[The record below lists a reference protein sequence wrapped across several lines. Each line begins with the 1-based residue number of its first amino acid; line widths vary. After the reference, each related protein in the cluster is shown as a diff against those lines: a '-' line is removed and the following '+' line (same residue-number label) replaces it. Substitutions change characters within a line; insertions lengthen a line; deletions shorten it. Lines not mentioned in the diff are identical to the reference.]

1 MSICTQAITE
11 IAKHNICNPHQRGW
25 SSQVQAKFFNCNF
38 STFFIENRSN
48 WERRSIAQPAAH
60 DQINASLD
68 YLDLSL
74 DARLDHV
81 NHLDQQQQLKFGLN
95 HLHHLDHLDRLDVGL
110 DHLDDMSVF
119 SSGGATSVQVL
130 RNAILII
137 FLKLL
142 ESPGSISPS

>member
-1 MSICTQAITE
+1 MEFPGA
-11 IAKHNICNPHQRGW
+11 
-25 SSQVQAKFFNCNF
+25 SQVFQSQFLNDFF
-38 STFFIENRSN
+38 ENRSN
-48 WERRSIAQPAAH
+48 WEKRSITQPAAH

-81 NHLDQQQQLKFGLN
+81 NQVDQQLKFGLN

-110 DHLDDMSVF
+110 DHLDDVSVF

-142 ESPGSISPS
+142 ETPGPISPTS

>member
-1 MSICTQAITE
+1 MDGVPRCKPSFSIAI
-11 IAKHNICNPHQRGW
+11 
-25 SSQVQAKFFNCNF
+25 SQL
-38 STFFIENRSN
+38 FFIENRSN

-81 NHLDQQQQLKFGLN
+81 NQVDQQLKFGLN
-95 HLHHLDHLDRLDVGL
+95 HLHHLDHRDHLDVGL
-110 DHLDDMSVF
+110 DHLDDVSVF

>member
-1 MSICTQAITE
+1 MEFPGA
-11 IAKHNICNPHQRGW
+11 
-25 SSQVQAKFFNCNF
+25 SQVFQLQFLNLFFLL
-38 STFFIENRSN
+38 ENRSN

-81 NHLDQQQQLKFGLN
+81 NQVDQQLKFGLN

>member
-1 MSICTQAITE
+1 MEFPGA
-11 IAKHNICNPHQRGW
+11 
-25 SSQVQAKFFNCNF
+25 SQVFQLPSLNV
-38 STFFIENRSN
+38 FFIENRSN

-68 YLDLSL
+68 YLDLKL

-81 NHLDQQQQLKFGLN
+81 NQVDQQLKFGLN
-95 HLHHLDHLDRLDVGL
+95 HLHHLDHRDHLDVGL
-110 DHLDDMSVF
+110 DHLDDVSVF

>member
-1 MSICTQAITE
+1 MEFPGA
-11 IAKHNICNPHQRGW
+11 
-25 SSQVQAKFFNCNF
+25 SQVFQLQFFNGF
-38 STFFIENRSN
+38 LENRSN

-81 NHLDQQQQLKFGLN
+81 NQVDQQLKFGLN

-110 DHLDDMSVF
+110 DHLDDVSVF

-142 ESPGSISPS
+142 ERPGLISSS

>member
-1 MSICTQAITE
+1 MEFPGA
-11 IAKHNICNPHQRGW
+11 
-25 SSQVQAKFFNCNF
+25 SQVFQLPSLNV
-38 STFFIENRSN
+38 FFIENRSN

-74 DARLDHV
+74 DHV
-81 NHLDQQQQLKFGLN
+81 NQVDQQLKFGLN
-95 HLHHLDHLDRLDVGL
+95 PLHHLDHLDRLDVGL
-110 DHLDDMSVF
+110 DHLDDVSVF

>member
-1 MSICTQAITE
+1 MEFPGA
-11 IAKHNICNPHQRGW
+11 
-25 SSQVQAKFFNCNF
+25 SQVFQFQFLNVFF
-38 STFFIENRSN
+38 TENRSN

-81 NHLDQQQQLKFGLN
+81 NQLDQQLKLGLN